1 MVETYGGC
9 PLINLE
15 DQSRG
20 RADHATAQNMVSVH
34 RFNSGVLDA
43 GRGGT
48 SSRRLELPIDND
60 RIDSV
65 GELLE
70 NVAWLVLT
78 FAEVI
83 PATVVETRGWRAWR
97 TQNPQR
103 RVLADVNDNGRTQK
117 F

>member
-60 RIDSV
+60 RIDSLSQ
-65 GELLE
+65 LLLLKLGDG
-70 NVAWLVLT
+70 VHGVHRIPS
-78 FAEVI
+78 AES
-83 PATVVETRGWRAWR
+83 
-97 TQNPQR
+97 
-103 RVLADVNDNGRTQK
+103 
-117 F
+117 